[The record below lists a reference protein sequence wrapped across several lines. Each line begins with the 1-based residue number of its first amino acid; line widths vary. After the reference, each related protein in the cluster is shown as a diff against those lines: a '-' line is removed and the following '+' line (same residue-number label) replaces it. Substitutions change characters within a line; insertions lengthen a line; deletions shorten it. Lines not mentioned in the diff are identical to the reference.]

1 LTFNDLRASV
11 VAMRS
16 SRESWISRIDQMR
29 ALSSPVRQELLDV
42 LARMGTVSLAELG
55 AVLGRPA
62 DGLYYHV
69 RLLKRRGLVRSAGT
83 RVVRGRR
90 EELFEAAAPQFGLRY
105 AAAPSPRAQAVTDI
119 VSSMLRLGSRDFRRA
134 LAAAGN
140 RLEGRNRDLWAMR
153 TTGWLLPSQVRRVND
168 MILALSKQAT
178 RNEPGGRLYSVTVLL
193 TPLNHRANRTGRRP
207 RKKAAP

>member
-1 LTFNDLRASV
+1 MRASRV
-11 VAMRS
+11 SV
-16 SRESWISRIDQMR
+16 ISRIDQMQV
-29 ALSSPVRQELLDV
+29 LSSPVRQELLDV

-69 RLLKRRGLVRSAGT
+69 RLLKQRGLVRSAGS

-90 EELFEAAAPQFGLRY
+90 EELFRTVAPQFGLRY
-105 AAAPSPRAQAVTDI
+105 AVAPSPRAQAVTDI
-119 VSSMLRLGSRDFRRA
+119 VSSMLRLGGRDFRRA
-134 LAAAGN
+134 LASADN
-140 RLEGRNRDLWAMR
+140 RLEGPERDVWAMR
-153 TTGWLLPSQVRRVND
+153 TTGWLTPSQIRRVNQ

-178 RNEPGGRLYSVTVLL
+178 RQSPGGRLYSLTVLL

-207 RKKAAP
+207 RRKAAP

>member
-1 LTFNDLRASV
+1 
-11 VAMRS
+11 MRV
-16 SRESWISRIDQMR
+16 
-29 ALSSPVRQELLDV
+29 LSSPARQELLDV
-42 LARMGTVSLAELG
+42 LARMGTVSLTELG

-69 RLLKRRGLVRSAGT
+69 RLLQRRGLVRSAGS

-90 EELFEAAAPQFGLRY
+90 EQLFRTVAPQFGLRY
-105 AAAPSPRAQAVTDI
+105 AAAPSPRAQAVTD
-119 VSSMLRLGSRDFRRA
+119 VVGSMLRLGGRDFRRA

-140 RLEGRNRDLWAMR
+140 RLEGPDRDVWAMR
-153 TTGWLLPSQVRRVND
+153 TTGWLLPSQVRRVNR
-168 MILALSKQAT
+168 MILELSKQTT

-207 RKKAAP
+207 RRKAAP